1 MKQPCSDPAP
11 VPQLSWG
18 LISQYRNALFGLSI
32 LLIMW
37 FHSGTFRGFSHHPAI
52 VAFLPT
58 GRWIHYGSVGVD
70 LFLFLSGMG
79 LYFAMC
85 KRPTLPRFYLKR
97 LKRILIPYVIIGGA
111 YWVYRDIA
119 LRDNLPRF
127 WEDFSLMSYYTKG
140 MATFWYIAAI
150 LPLYLLAPLFLRL
163 FRTRF
168 RTPLL
173 FALFF
178 LSIGLS
184 LYLGLY
190 QEDTYWHLE
199 KGLNRIFIFVLGC
212 YFGAIIQEKR
222 PMSSGWLLF
231 AILALSSRGLIYY
244 LASLC
249 PIQSIAR
256 LIVRQWFTAGGF
268 ALAILL
274 STLLA
279 LLRSRQFERFLGFF
293 GALSLEL
300 YLSHLAVRNSVRV
313 LCPDFKEWGLGTS
326 LLVYLGI
333 LLTACL
339 ISLLLHKG
347 QTKLESLFT
356 HNEGSRET
364 Q

>member
-1 MKQPCSDPAP
+1 
-11 VPQLSWG
+11 
-18 LISQYRNALFGLSI
+18 
-32 LLIMW
+32 MW
-37 FHSGTFRGFSHHPAI
+37 FHGSIFPGYAQHPAI
-52 VAFLPT
+52 IAFLPT
-58 GRWIHYGSVGVD
+58 GGWIRYGSVGVD

-85 KRPTLPRFYLKR
+85 KRPTLPRFYLNR
-97 LKRILIPYVIIGGA
+97 LKRILIPYVIICGA
-111 YWVYRDIA
+111 YWVFRDIA
-119 LRDNLPRF
+119 LRNDLPRF
-127 WEDFSLMSYYTKG
+127 WEDFSLLSSYTKG
-140 MATFWYIAAI
+140 VVTFWYIAAI

-168 RTPLL
+168 RTPILI
-173 FALFF
+173 AIFF

-190 QEDTYWHLE
+190 LEEIYWNLE

-212 YFGAIIQEKR
+212 YFGAIIHEKR
-222 PMSSGWLLF
+222 PMSGWWVVF
-231 AILALSSRGLIYY
+231 AIFALSSRGLVAY

-249 PIQSIAR
+249 SSAAVTR
-256 LIVRQWFTAGGF
+256 LIVRQWFAAGGF

-279 LLRSRQFERFLGFF
+279 LLCSRQFERFLGFF

-300 YLSHLAVRNSVRV
+300 YLSHLAVRNSVKI
-313 LCPDFKEWGLGTS
+313 LCPSLKEWGLGTS

-339 ISLLLHKG
+339 ISLLLHNG